1 MNQPQYHTITVMN
14 YITPKAS
21 AKHDPDMMLQSRASG
36 PRYLFAILCHM
47 KEQHKYI
54 YFSLKTEMGLL
65 NM

>member
-1 MNQPQYHTITVMN
+1 MN

-21 AKHDPDMMLQSRASG
+21 AKHDPDMTLQSRASG

-47 KEQHKYI
+47 KEQHKEI